1 MGQVC
6 SGTKEES
13 SKGGILDVP
22 SSGDAS
28 ESSLQAGDNG
38 NSNYSASVPSED
50 PSATGIGAGNGAG
63 SNNNTSAANANA
75 NAAANENNDNNNS
88 TNTTAQQRAAEAARA
103 DAERRKRRELWIVNG
118 AARGMVAVRS
128 TRGSTGYYDQGFA
141 SLLAQHLEQTTSFP
155 DRLPLVLPAAS
166 NGNEAT
172 ATISAAATAMATNAN
187 KSSANETTTTN
198 NAAAAPDSSG
208 TSEGTKTNTSDETDG
223 GKAATTTTAS
233 TKKCTFYDRL
243 ARPPW
248 EGMDLVVAD
257 ETGKTNTHTQNN
269 NNNSTN
275 SNSNSKQLVVLQ
287 GREASAAQSG
297 DPHKLMDALAE
308 SLLEGPYT
316 VIPAKQQ
323 LFAGVRPMVENLL

>member
-28 ESSLQAGDNG
+28 ESPLQAGDNG
-38 NSNYSASVPSED
+38 NNYSTSVPSED
-50 PSATGIGAGNGAG
+50 SSATGVGAGNGAANNN
-63 SNNNTSAANANA
+63 NNNTSAAANA
-75 NAAANENNDNNNS
+75 NAAADENNNS
-88 TNTTAQQRAAEAARA
+88 TSSTAQQRAAEAARA

-155 DRLPLVLPAAS
+155 DRLPLVLPP
-166 NGNEAT
+166 NGNGN
-172 ATISAAATAMATNAN
+172 AATTTTSTTTPNETTITT
-187 KSSANETTTTN
+187 NETTTTN
-198 NAAAAPDSSG
+198 NAAVAPDSSS
-208 TSEGTKTNTSDETDG
+208 TSEGTKTNTNDETDG
-223 GKAATTTTAS
+223 GKETTT

-257 ETGKTNTHTQNN
+257 ETGKTNTYTYNN
-269 NNNSTN
+269 T
-275 SNSNSKQLVVLQ
+275 NSNSKQLVVLQ